1 MRKIII
7 MTLLVSFIN
16 HVKAMNKYDECID
29 RFAGIFHESESDK
42 LVALCM
48 AYAKQEVK

>member
-1 MRKIII
+1 

-16 HVKAMNKYDECID
+16 HANAMNKYDECID
-29 RFAGIFHESESDK
+29 RFASVFHESESDK

-48 AYAKQEVK
+48 AYAKQESK